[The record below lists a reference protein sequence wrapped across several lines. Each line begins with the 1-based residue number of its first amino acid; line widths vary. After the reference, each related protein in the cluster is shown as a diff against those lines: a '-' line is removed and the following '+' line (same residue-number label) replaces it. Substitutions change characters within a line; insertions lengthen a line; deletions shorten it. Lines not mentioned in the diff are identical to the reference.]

1 MKIVANCAR
10 SVLLMLLA
18 IWLVGGPALADPL
31 EWILVDSTC
40 TPPSEAFQLA
50 CGSFGTFAFG
60 PGVRTA
66 CEDATGNLEVPNVYP
81 RPGVLVEAD
90 EQSPTTETEIPLSA
104 NQGGLHQTS
113 AQSREDDLV
122 PCADGSCL
130 SPPGGPNG
138 DQPWIPIID
147 WGDWHGWTTAWTVH
161 RLSRLPVHL
170 FSLDDSTVTQAL
182 GAGVG
187 DAHVLAALC
196 GVLEAVEGPNSVPQP
211 PLVNMS
217 FGRLPEASEAD
228 GGDICDEEQ
237 LTCQLRRV
245 LDHLERDQSLPVASA
260 GNHGQTLFP
269 ASYESVLSVGS
280 LDLAA
285 FGKTGEAVPSWES
298 PPEVDALL
306 PSSGLC
312 LKNSTEPAELWP
324 APAGSSYSSA
334 LLSGWL
340 APILLEGRITY
351 PLERL
356 WAPKWSEA
364 AACYQLGDDDLQAC
378 NQEANLVLG
387 RIMGKVPNTCWT
399 QELQEPS
406 LIVQDVGE
414 PIVGIPPQLKS
425 LDQWI
430 LAGQA
435 STGHH
440 PAPQSQFCVPCV
452 TSSGDYSIGSGPG
465 EALSN
470 IASPA
475 SNNSPVNHNSLVLDL
490 SASAVGPGT
499 GYSLYA
505 LLLRVDELLYPLLA
519 RGREPLGQLEHL
531 ATGGYE
537 SLVLPLSLGLFR
549 EDRQSS
555 LVYAFCLEGGSIEQA
570 SLDECYWT
578 STPILLFVP
587 TTPGSG
593 TPLNLPDDG

>member
-10 SVLLMLLA
+10 SALLILTVLWLA
-18 IWLVGGPALADPL
+18 SGPALADPL

-40 TPPSEAFQLA
+40 TPPSEAFQVA

-60 PGVRTA
+60 SGVRTA
-66 CEDATGNLEVPNVYP
+66 CEDATGNLETPKVYP
-81 RPGVLVEAD
+81 RPGILVETDSTPPA
-90 EQSPTTETEIPLSA
+90 TETEIPLTS
-104 NQGGLHQTS
+104 NQGGLSQAS
-113 AQSREDDLV
+113 ARSREDDLV

-130 SPPGGPNG
+130 SSPGGPTG

-147 WGDWHGWTTAWTVH
+147 WGDWHGWTTAWTVQ

-170 FSLDDSTVTQAL
+170 FALDAPNVTQAL
-182 GAGVG
+182 GTGVG

-196 GVLEAVEGPNSVPQP
+196 GVLEAFEGTSSVPAP

-217 FGRLPEASEAD
+217 FGRLPETSEAD
-228 GGDICDEEQ
+228 GGDSCDPDL

-245 LDHLERDQSLPVASA
+245 LDHLERGRSLPVASA

-269 ASYESVLSVGS
+269 ASYQSVLSVGS
-280 LDLAA
+280 LDLSA
-285 FGKTGEAVPSWES
+285 FSHTGEAVPSWES

-312 LKNSTEPAELWP
+312 LKNSSEPPSLWP

-340 APILLEGRITY
+340 GPILQDGGVSD

-356 WAPKWSEA
+356 WAPRWSDDKD
-364 AACYQLGDDDLQAC
+364 CYLLGDALQTC
-378 NQEANLVLG
+378 NQEANLALG
-387 RIMGKVPNTCWT
+387 RILGKVPNNCWT
-399 QELQEPS
+399 QEIQEPS
-406 LIVQDVGE
+406 LIVGEVGE
-414 PIVGIPPQLKS
+414 PIVGIPTELKS

-430 LAGQA
+430 LAGQGV
-435 STGHH
+435 SGHH

-452 TSSGDYSIGSGPG
+452 TSSGDYSIGRGPG

-470 IASPA
+470 IASSA
-475 SNNSPVNHNSLVLDL
+475 SDNAPVNNNSLVLDL

-499 GYSLYA
+499 EYSLFA
-505 LLLRVDELLYPLLA
+505 LLLRVDELLYPLLL
-519 RGREPLGQLEHL
+519 RGREPIGQLEHL

-555 LVYAFCLEGGSIEQA
+555 LVYAFCLEGGSIENA
-570 SLDECYWT
+570 SLEECFWT

-587 TTPGSG
+587 TAGSDG
-593 TPLNLPDDG
+593 NPRNLPTDG